1 MPLTRAP
8 ISPDTLTDLPESVL
22 AAVRRLPAPPA
33 AVRDGHRPRYARDVI
48 RRALS
53 NAARSLDATPEGRH
67 GFLRALGE
75 FEAHLLDRDERIDRL
90 RRDVRAARVIAQPVL
105 PILPATDEAVTE
117 ARVTNRWSVPRGL
130 AGWGCALSLAVLI
143 ACRHHTIT
151 TMAGELDRW
160 LVLMLGM
167 VVYAGWDV
175 TVRAA
180 VGLTAPYVSRGPARR
195 VAMPI
200 GFALVVVV
208 FGLALVAGFDSLVL
222 VGSVV
227 GRPAS

>member
-8 ISPDTLTDLPESVL
+8 FSPDALTDLPESVL
-22 AAVRRLPAPPA
+22 TAVRSLPAPPTP
-33 AVRDGHRPRYARDVI
+33 VLDGHRPRYARDVV
-48 RRALS
+48 RRALT

-67 GFLRALGE
+67 GVLRALGE
-75 FEAHLLDRDERIDRL
+75 FEAHLLDRDERVDRI

-105 PILPATDEAVTE
+105 AIPGATHDAVAET
-117 ARVTNRWSVPRGL
+117 RVANRWSVPRGL

-151 TMAGELDRW
+151 TMAGELDLW

-167 VVYAGWDV
+167 VVYAGCDI
-175 TVRAA
+175 TLRAA
-180 VGLTAPYVSRGPARR
+180 VGLTAPYVSGGPARR
-195 VAMPI
+195 VAVPV
-200 GFALVVVV
+200 GFALVVVA